1 MDLTLQYNMCLEFFA
16 VNIKKKKDNHT
27 FKCIDSN
34 TIITLNM

>member
-1 MDLTLQYNMCLEFFA
+1 MDLTLPKNMCLEFFA
-16 VNIKKKKDNHT
+16 VNVKKKNLT

>member
-1 MDLTLQYNMCLEFFA
+1 MDLTLPKNICLEFFA
-16 VNIKKKKDNHT
+16 VNVKKKDNLT